1 MGSGFGSRFCMAAA
15 HLALREPR
23 KLHAKPPP
31 GISIAEFKRAIE
43 DMPRHLAWIAALG
56 YVAQATWAP
65 AVAGD
70 LARRLAWWNL
80 APHPQRGSGRLLW
93 LLERLLEPENREP
106 RMADLWSR
114 ARKAGF
120 ATPDGINA
128 PPRNVDISPEGFA
141 ELIHGRADLQL
152 SPMIEVELAM
162 ETQSKMSRVTAMSNT
177 GARRAIATT
186 RPAQGR
192 MDLPAPPSRASNEIA
207 ADVSLVHPRRGLPLP
222 ESDGRPARGRA

>member
-1 MGSGFGSRFCMAAA
+1 MAAA

-162 ETQSKMSRVTAMSNT
+162 ET
-177 GARRAIATT
+177 
-186 RPAQGR
+186 
-192 MDLPAPPSRASNEIA
+192 LE
-207 ADVSLVHPRRGLPLP
+207 DVA
-222 ESDGRPARGRA
+222 SDGDEQHWRAPRHRNHATRTRTDGPAGAALSRLQRDRSRRLLGTPATGTSPTRI